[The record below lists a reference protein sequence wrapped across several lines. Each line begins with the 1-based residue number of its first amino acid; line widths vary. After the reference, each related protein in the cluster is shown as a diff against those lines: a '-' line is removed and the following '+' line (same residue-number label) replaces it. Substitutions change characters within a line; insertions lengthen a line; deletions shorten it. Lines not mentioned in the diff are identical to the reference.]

1 MNKWSLIVNAG
12 LAGIVLVGYVILTAL
27 HDDASN
33 LLAVLGGQGLA
44 AVVGKATDVVRNG
57 AGLEKP

>member
-44 AVVGKATDVVRNG
+44 AVAGKATDVVRNG
-57 AGLEKP
+57 AGLDKP

>member
-1 MNKWSLIVNAG
+1 MNKWSLLVNAG

-44 AVVGKATDVVRNG
+44 AVAGKATDVVRNG
-57 AGLEKP
+57 AGLDKP